1 MYKDEMIQVHQFLV
15 YLLKFVAENDEIQL
29 NCKEYIA
36 LNISPHHIHRTKAEH
51 KKAIF
56 VLCRSISNIVDQKDP
71 EFIPPNVINT
81 LSDLIK
87 RTEKEIK
94 YADI

>member
-1 MYKDEMIQVHQFLV
+1 MIQVHQFLV
-15 YLLKFVAENDEIQL
+15 YLLKYVAESDEIQL
-29 NCKEYIA
+29 NCKEYLA

-56 VLCRSISNIVDQKDP
+56 ILSRSISEIVDKKDP
-71 EFIPPNVINT
+71 DFIPPNVINT
-81 LSDLIK
+81 MSDLIK

-94 YADI
+94 YGDIKGK